1 MSAFADE
8 TSRDSASPFILWGKA
23 LLDDPQATLSDILSG
38 RGARG
43 AQQRAEPEDFLAD
56 LLAHPTWQDQRTQ
69 LTEGLDA
76 ALLNWLKARIEW
88 SPARINRFGTR
99 AYAARISDALAVAAR
114 LPLKVTAQDLIGNQ
128 TAWDNRFRG
137 LRWPGDIDLLRQF
150 DLVLAQHQADA
161 RFASRWFA
169 ACDEAAWGS
178 PYWRTNLST
187 GLLGLRKLP
196 GTADTEPERRVV
208 AALARF
214 GALALKR
221 GMDSLEVQ
229 TAFRRRAAALTV
241 LYPRHD
247 GHWRDVWD
255 RVLGDLSERNR
266 KEASTIRTD
275 WLGHVSAPGNADGG
289 QSRRD
294 TQRTYGRI
302 AIRRNALPDA
312 KSREQITRAINR
324 AQFLAKDL
332 WDKTRDLIRAHWAY
346 ASASGEFYFAVR
358 TTHNL
363 CDRLLR
369 LGPAEPHLADMHVWT
384 LRAIEVESEN
394 AHIWDLWAKVLSALG
409 RDDASLSVRWE
420 SMRRFPDNCV
430 LRNSLAEALLEHHR
444 VPLAENLLRETMR
457 DFPHDEVCR
466 SILAEL
472 LVRTERE
479 GEAESLLRETMRDF
493 PRDVVNRHIL
503 VKTLWRQGRQEEAKA
518 VFVALEALA
527 PNDPYVQSLSEMMTT
542 IQADEAQAAWPE
554 LSEDCGTEADAD
566 LRRQPASGQAKEREI
581 GLESI
586 EAGPEILAY
595 LDRLTAQIPLL
606 EDYFAPSEGVNGAD
620 TTLGTLH
627 LDEITSEFELVAA
640 HRAGL
645 MEGSESRERLEAWA
659 SVRPS
664 SYSARLLL
672 AWQGREGNGMD
683 REAMSEIKR
692 EFPKHR
698 RWNEWL
704 CYGFI
709 SEEERSR
716 LRREAKA
723 GRDETDRTFWRGRL
737 SAVYLDLK
745 TEEKEIEGGVSYDPA
760 ALKRLLEDVAFAGAA
775 QALPSVSIS

>member
-56 LLAHPTWQDQRTQ
+56 LLAHPTWQDQRAQ
-69 LTEGLDA
+69 LTEGLDT
-76 ALLNWLKARIEW
+76 ALLNWLEARIEW

-114 LPLKVTAQDLIGNQ
+114 LPLKVTAQDLIRNQ
-128 TAWDNRFRG
+128 SAWDNRFRG
-137 LRWPGDIDLLRQF
+137 LRWPGDIDLLWGF
-150 DLVLAQHQADA
+150 DLVLAQHQADT

-178 PYWRTNLST
+178 PYWQTSLNT

-196 GTADTEPERRVV
+196 GRADTEPERRVA

-221 GMDSLEVQ
+221 GMNSLDVQ
-229 TAFRRRAAALTV
+229 TAFRHRAAALTL

-247 GHWRDVWD
+247 GHWQDVWD
-255 RVLGDLSERNR
+255 RVLGGLSQRNQ

-275 WLGHVSAPGNADGG
+275 WLDHVSAPGSADGG
-289 QSRRD
+289 QSRRGR
-294 TQRTYGRI
+294 QHTYGSI
-302 AIRRNALPDA
+302 AIRRDALLDE
-312 KSREQITRAINR
+312 KSRKQITRAINR
-324 AQFLAKDL
+324 AKFLGEDL
-332 WDKTRDLIRAHWAY
+332 WEKTRDLIRAHWAY
-346 ASASGEFYFAVR
+346 ASGSGEFYFAVR

-369 LGPAEPHLADMHVWT
+369 LGPAEPHLADIHVWT
-384 LRAIEVESEN
+384 LRAIEAESEN
-394 AHIWDLWAKVLSALG
+394 ARIWDLWAKVLSALG

-420 SMRRFPDNCV
+420 SMRRFPDDCV
-430 LRNSLAEALLEHHR
+430 LRTSLAEALLEHHR
-444 VPLAENLLRETMR
+444 VAL
-457 DFPHDEVCR
+457 
-466 SILAEL
+466 
-472 LVRTERE
+472 
-479 GEAESLLRETMRDF
+479 AESLLRETMRDF
-493 PRDVVNRHIL
+493 PRDVINRHVL
-503 VKTLWRQGRQEEAKA
+503 VKTLWRQGRREEAKA
-518 VFVALEALA
+518 EFVTLEVLA
-527 PNDPYVQSLSEMMTT
+527 PNNPYVQLLSEMMTT
-542 IQADEAQAAWPE
+542 IQAEEAQAAWPE
-554 LSEDCGTEADAD
+554 LSEDRGTEADAD
-566 LRRQPASGQAKEREI
+566 LRRQPAPGQAQEREI

-586 EAGPEILAY
+586 GAGSEILAY
-595 LDRLTAQIPLL
+595 LDRLTDQIPLL
-606 EDYFAPSEGVNGAD
+606 EDYFAPSEGANGSD

-645 MEGSESRERLEAWA
+645 MEGSESSECLEAWA

-672 AWQGREGNGMD
+672 AWQGREGNGLD

-692 EFPKHR
+692 EFPKNR

-704 CYGFI
+704 CYGFV
-709 SEEERSR
+709 SEQERSR
-716 LRREAKA
+716 LRREA
-723 GRDETDRTFWRGRL
+723 RDGKDEADRTFWTGRL
-737 SAVYLDLK
+737 SAVYPNLK
-745 TEEKEIEGGVSYDPA
+745 TEEEENEGEVGYDPA
-760 ALKRLLEDVAFAGAA
+760 ALKRLLEDVAFAGAV

>member
-23 LLDDPQATLSDILSG
+23 LLDDPQVTLSDILSG

-56 LLAHPTWQDQRTQ
+56 LLVHPTWQNRRAQ

-76 ALLNWLKARIEW
+76 ALLSWLKARFEW

-99 AYAARISDALAVAAR
+99 AYATRISDALAVAAR
-114 LPLKVTAQDLIGNQ
+114 LPLKVTAQDLIRNQ

-137 LRWPGDIDLLRQF
+137 LRWPGDIDLLWQF
-150 DLVLAQHQADA
+150 DLVLAQHQADT

-196 GTADTEPERRVV
+196 GTADTEPERRVA

-229 TAFRRRAAALTV
+229 TAFRRRTAALTV

-266 KEASTIRTD
+266 KEASIIRTG
-275 WLGHVSAPGNADGG
+275 WLDHVSALGSADGG
-289 QSRRD
+289 QSRRG
-294 TQRTYGRI
+294 TRNTYGSI
-302 AIRRNALPDA
+302 AIRRNALPDV
-312 KSREQITRAINR
+312 KSHKQITRAINR
-324 AQFLAKDL
+324 AQILGEDL
-332 WDKTRDLIRAHWAY
+332 WEKTRDLIRAHWAY

-358 TTHNL
+358 TTHNI

-369 LGPAEPHLADMHVWT
+369 LGPAEPHLAGMHVWT
-384 LRAIEVESEN
+384 LRAIETESEN

-430 LRNSLAEALLEHHR
+430 LRSSLAEALLEHHR
-444 VPLAENLLRETMR
+444 VAL
-457 DFPHDEVCR
+457 
-466 SILAEL
+466 
-472 LVRTERE
+472 
-479 GEAESLLRETMRDF
+479 AESLLRETIRDF
-493 PRDVVNRHIL
+493 PRNVVSRHIL
-503 VKTLWRQGRQEEAKA
+503 VKMLWRQGRREEAKA
-518 VFVALEALA
+518 EFVTLEVLA
-527 PNDPYVQSLSEMMTT
+527 PNNPYVRSLSEMMTT
-542 IQADEAQAAWPE
+542 IQAEEAQAAWPE
-554 LSEDCGTEADAD
+554 LSEDRGTEADAD
-566 LRRQPASGQAKEREI
+566 LRRQPAPGQAQEREI
-581 GLESI
+581 GVESI
-586 EAGPEILAY
+586 RAGSEILAY

-606 EDYFAPSEGVNGAD
+606 EDYFAPSEAANGSD
-620 TTLGTLH
+620 TTLGALH

-645 MEGSESRERLEAWA
+645 MEGSESRGCLEAWA

-672 AWQGREGNGMD
+672 AWQGREGNGLD

-709 SEEERSR
+709 PEQERSR
-716 LRREAKA
+716 LRRETRD
-723 GRDETDRTFWRGRL
+723 GTDETDRTFWTGRL
-737 SAVYLDLK
+737 SAVYPDLE
-745 TEEKEIEGGVSYDPA
+745 TEEEDIEGGVSYDPA
-760 ALKRLLEDVAFAGAA
+760 ALKRLLEDVAFAGAV
-775 QALPSVSIS
+775 QALPSVSIP

>member
-23 LLDDPQATLSDILSG
+23 LLDDPQATLSDIPSG

-56 LLAHPTWQDQRTQ
+56 LLAHPTWQDQRAQ
-69 LTEGLDA
+69 LTEGLDT
-76 ALLNWLKARIEW
+76 ALLNWLEARIEW

-114 LPLKVTAQDLIGNQ
+114 LPLKVTAQDLIRNQ
-128 TAWDNRFRG
+128 SAWDNRFRG

-150 DLVLAQHQADA
+150 DLVLVQHQADT

-196 GTADTEPERRVV
+196 GTADTEPERRVA
-208 AALARF
+208 AALGRF

-221 GMDSLEVQ
+221 GMNSLDVQ
-229 TAFRRRAAALTV
+229 TAFRRRAAALTL

-247 GHWRDVWD
+247 GHWQDVWD
-255 RVLGDLSERNR
+255 RVLGGLSQRNQ

-275 WLGHVSAPGNADGG
+275 WLDHVSAPGSADGG
-289 QSRRD
+289 QSRRGR
-294 TQRTYGRI
+294 QHTYGSI
-302 AIRRNALPDA
+302 AIRRDALLDA
-312 KSREQITRAINR
+312 TSREQIRRAINR
-324 AQFLAKDL
+324 AQILVEDL
-332 WDKTRDLIRAHWAY
+332 WEKTRDLIRAHWAY
-346 ASASGEFYFAVR
+346 ASESGECYFAVR

-384 LRAIEVESEN
+384 LRAIEAESEN
-394 AHIWDLWAKVLSALG
+394 ARIWDLWAKVLSALG

-420 SMRRFPDNCV
+420 SMRRFPDDCV
-430 LRNSLAEALLEHHR
+430 LRTSLAEALLEHHR
-444 VPLAENLLRETMR
+444 VAL
-457 DFPHDEVCR
+457 
-466 SILAEL
+466 
-472 LVRTERE
+472 
-479 GEAESLLRETMRDF
+479 AESLLRETMRDF
-493 PRDVVNRHIL
+493 PRDVINRHVL
-503 VKTLWRQGRQEEAKA
+503 VKTLWRQGRREEAK
-518 VFVALEALA
+518 VEFVTLGALA
-527 PNDPYVQSLSEMMTT
+527 PNNPYVQSLSEMMTT
-542 IQADEAQAAWPE
+542 IQAEEAQAAWTE
-554 LSEDCGTEADAD
+554 LSEDRGTEANAD
-566 LRRQPASGQAKEREI
+566 LRRQPALGQAQEREI

-586 EAGPEILAY
+586 GAGPEILAY
-595 LDRLTAQIPLL
+595 LDRLTDLIPLL
-606 EDYFAPSEGVNGAD
+606 EDYFALSEGVNGSD
-620 TTLGTLH
+620 TTLGALH

-737 SAVYLDLK
+737 SAVYPDLK
-745 TEEKEIEGGVSYDPA
+745 TEDEDIEDGVSYDPA

>member
-8 TSRDSASPFILWGKA
+8 TSRDSASPFIVWGKA

-56 LLAHPTWQDQRTQ
+56 LLAHPTWQDQRAQ
-69 LTEGLDA
+69 LTEGLDT
-76 ALLNWLKARIEW
+76 ALLNWLEARIER

-114 LPLKVTAQDLIGNQ
+114 LPLKVTAQDLIRNQ
-128 TAWDNRFRG
+128 SAWDNRFRG

-150 DLVLAQHQADA
+150 DLVLAQHQADT

-178 PYWRTNLST
+178 PYWQTSLST

-196 GTADTEPERRVV
+196 GTADTEPERRVA

-214 GALALKR
+214 GALALMR
-221 GMDSLEVQ
+221 GMNSFEAQ
-229 TAFRRRAAALTV
+229 TAFRRRAAALTL

-247 GHWRDVWD
+247 GHWQDVWD
-255 RVLGDLSERNR
+255 RVLGDLSQRNQ
-266 KEASTIRTD
+266 KETSTIRTN
-275 WLGHVSAPGNADGG
+275 WLGHVSAPGSADGG

-294 TQRTYGRI
+294 TQRTYRSI
-302 AIRRNALPDA
+302 AIHRDALPDV
-312 KSREQITRAINR
+312 KSLEQITRAINR
-324 AQFLAKDL
+324 AQFLGKDL

-346 ASASGEFYFAVR
+346 ASASGECYFAVR

-363 CDRLLR
+363 CNRLLR
-369 LGPAEPHLADMHVWT
+369 FGPAEPHLADIHVWT
-384 LRAIEVESEN
+384 LQAIEAESEN

-409 RDDASLSVRWE
+409 RDDATLSVRWE

-430 LRNSLAEALLEHHR
+430 LRTSLAEALLEHHR
-444 VPLAENLLRETMR
+444 VPIAESLLRETMR
-457 DFPHDEVCR
+457 DFPRDEVCR
-466 SILAEL
+466 NILAEL

-493 PRDVVNRHIL
+493 PRDVINRHVL
-503 VKTLWRQGRQEEAKA
+503 VKTLWRQGRREEAKA
-518 VFVALEALA
+518 EFVTLEVLA
-527 PNDPYVQSLSEMMTT
+527 PNNPYVQLLSEMMTT
-542 IQADEAQAAWPE
+542 IQAEEAQAAWLE
-554 LSEDCGTEADAD
+554 LSEDRGTEADAD
-566 LRRQPASGQAKEREI
+566 LRRQPAPGQAQEREI
-581 GLESI
+581 GVESI
-586 EAGPEILAY
+586 GAGSEILAY

-606 EDYFAPSEGVNGAD
+606 EDYFAPSEGAYGSD
-620 TTLGTLH
+620 TTLGALH
-627 LDEITSEFELVAA
+627 LGEITSEFELVAA
-640 HRAGL
+640 HRTGL

-692 EFPKHR
+692 EFPKNR

-704 CYGFI
+704 CYGFT

-737 SAVYLDLK
+737 SAVYPDLK
-745 TEEKEIEGGVSYDPA
+745 TEEEEIEGGVSYDPA

>member
-8 TSRDSASPFILWGKA
+8 TSRDSASPFIVWGKA

-56 LLAHPTWQDQRTQ
+56 LLAHPTWQNRRAQ

-76 ALLNWLKARIEW
+76 ALLNWLKVRFEW

-114 LPLKVTAQDLIGNQ
+114 LPLKVTAQDLIRNQ
-128 TAWDNRFRG
+128 SAWDNRFRG
-137 LRWPGDIDLLRQF
+137 LRWPGDIDLLWQF
-150 DLVLAQHQADA
+150 DLVLAQHQADT

-178 PYWRTNLST
+178 PYWQTSLST

-196 GTADTEPERRVV
+196 GTADTEPERRVA

-214 GALALKR
+214 GALALIR
-221 GMDSLEVQ
+221 GMTSLEAQ
-229 TAFRRRAAALTV
+229 TAFRRRVAALAV

-247 GHWRDVWD
+247 GHWQGVWD
-255 RVLGDLSERNR
+255 RVLGDLSRR
-266 KEASTIRTD
+266 YQKEADTIRTD
-275 WLGHVSAPGNADGG
+275 WLDHVSAPGSADGG

-294 TQRTYGRI
+294 RQHTYGSI
-302 AIRRNALPDA
+302 AIRRDA
-312 KSREQITRAINR
+312 RLDVKSREQIIRAINR
-324 AQFLAKDL
+324 AQFLGEDL
-332 WDKTRDLIRAHWAY
+332 WKKTRDLIRAYWAY
-346 ASASGEFYFAVR
+346 ASGSGDCYFAVR
-358 TTHNL
+358 TTHNI

-369 LGPAEPHLADMHVWT
+369 LGPAEPHLADIHVWT
-384 LRAIEVESEN
+384 LRAIEAEFEN
-394 AHIWDLWAKVLSALG
+394 AYTWDLWAKVLSALG

-430 LRNSLAEALLEHHR
+430 HRNSLAEALLEHHR
-444 VPLAENLLRETMR
+444 VPLAESLLRETMR
-457 DFPHDEVCR
+457 DFPRDEVCR
-466 SILAEL
+466 NRLAEL

-606 EDYFAPSEGVNGAD
+606 EDYFAPSEGVNGSD
-620 TTLGTLH
+620 TTLGALH

-672 AWQGREGNGMD
+672 AWQGREGNGLD

-692 EFPKHR
+692 EFPKNR

-704 CYGFI
+704 CYGFV
-709 SEEERSR
+709 SEQERSR
-716 LRREAKA
+716 LRREAKD
-723 GRDETDRTFWRGRL
+723 GGDETDRTFWRGRL
-737 SAVYLDLK
+737 SAVYPGLK
-745 TEEKEIEGGVSYDPA
+745 TEEEENEGGVSYNPA

>member
-1 MSAFADE
+1 M
-8 TSRDSASPFILWGKA
+8 
-23 LLDDPQATLSDILSG
+23 
-38 RGARG
+38 
-43 AQQRAEPEDFLAD
+43 
-56 LLAHPTWQDQRTQ
+56 
-69 LTEGLDA
+69 
-76 ALLNWLKARIEW
+76 
-88 SPARINRFGTR
+88 
-99 AYAARISDALAVAAR
+99 
-114 LPLKVTAQDLIGNQ
+114 
-128 TAWDNRFRG
+128 
-137 LRWPGDIDLLRQF
+137 
-150 DLVLAQHQADA
+150 VLAQHQADT

-178 PYWRTNLST
+178 PYWQTNLST

-196 GTADTEPERRVV
+196 GTADTEPERRVA

-214 GALALKR
+214 GALALMR
-221 GMDSLEVQ
+221 GMNSFEAQ

-247 GHWRDVWD
+247 GHWQDVWD
-255 RVLGDLSERNR
+255 RVLGDLSERNQ
-266 KEASTIRTD
+266 KETSTIRTD
-275 WLGHVSAPGNADGG
+275 WLGHVSAPGSADGG

-294 TQRTYGRI
+294 TQRTYRSI
-302 AIRRNALPDA
+302 AIHRDALPDV
-312 KSREQITRAINR
+312 KSLEQITRAINR
-324 AQFLAKDL
+324 AQFLGKDL

-369 LGPAEPHLADMHVWT
+369 LGPAEPHLADIHVWT
-384 LRAIEVESEN
+384 LRAIEAESEN
-394 AHIWDLWAKVLSALG
+394 AYIWDLWAKVLSALD

-444 VPLAENLLRETMR
+444 VVLAENLLRETMR
-457 DFPHDEVCR
+457 DFPRNGVCR

-493 PRDVVNRHIL
+493 PRDVVSRHIL
-503 VKTLWRQGRQEEAKA
+503 VKTLWRQGRQEDAK
-518 VFVALEALA
+518 VEFVTLEALA
-527 PNDPYVQSLSEMMTT
+527 PNNPYVRSLSEMMTT
-542 IQADEAQAAWPE
+542 IQAEEAQAAWTE
-554 LSEDCGTEADAD
+554 LSEDRGTEANAD
-566 LRRQPASGQAKEREI
+566 LRRQPASGQAQEREI

-586 EAGPEILAY
+586 GAGPEILAY
-595 LDRLTAQIPLL
+595 LDRLTDQIPLL
-606 EDYFAPSEGVNGAD
+606 EDYFAPSEGVNGSD
-620 TTLGTLH
+620 TTLGALH

-737 SAVYLDLK
+737 SAVYPDLE
-745 TEEKEIEGGVSYDPA
+745 TEEEENEGEAGYDPA
-760 ALKRLLEDVAFAGAA
+760 ALKRLLEDVAFAGAV
-775 QALPSVSIS
+775 QALPSVSIA